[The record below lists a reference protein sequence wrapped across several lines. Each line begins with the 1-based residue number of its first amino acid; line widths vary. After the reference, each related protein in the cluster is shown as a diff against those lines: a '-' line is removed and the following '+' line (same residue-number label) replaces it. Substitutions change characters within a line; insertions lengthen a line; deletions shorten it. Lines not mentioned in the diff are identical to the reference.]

1 MHVLQNNKKTSQNII
16 KLPTLFTVY
25 IMPFRVLI
33 TKDYVILYLA
43 DDEPKAHFI
52 RPESYQVTWWPGDHP
67 EDDIQSDSTSGKPFC
82 LLEFIYM
89 LVRPF
94 FSCLVIVL
102 PRSLILPPVVKVRH
116 RSCFKSVGVG
126 MTSVK
131 PF

>member
-1 MHVLQNNKKTSQNII
+1 MLYGEIRRHPKILSSS
-16 KLPTLFTVY
+16 LLLSLSLSLY
-25 IMPFRVLI
+25 IMPFKVLI
-33 TKDYVILYLA
+33 KDYVILYLT

-82 LLEFIYM
+82 LLKLIYM

-116 RSCFKSVGVG
+116 RSYF
-126 MTSVK
+126 
-131 PF
+131 